1 MVEKAFLVEP
11 QRKAV
16 TFVRHPSIMVVIGV
30 GAFLL
35 FIGETVG
42 TAQELPTGTI
52 GLSGR
57 AFIER
62 PGLGAIS
69 YPAAAAHNGQATAS
83 PGQWLI
89 DDVARERAKFE
100 LRQVIP
106 MPLSATD
113 TRDAAHVGAGVGSP
127 SSDER
132 RAQEVTSSI
141 ATPTIEDGTLGTR
154 RSQRGVKRSDGASAR
169 PDPSP
174 ALVASATKCAEG
186 PVGLASEG
194 EHSFYRLDRE
204 THRKCW
210 YVRAF
215 REDRARRSIVESD
228 QRPSEPTSPDPSIRI
243 GLGGTVDDR

>member
-1 MVEKAFLVEP
+1 MVENAFLVEP
-11 QRKAV
+11 HRKAV
-16 TFVRHPSIMVVIGV
+16 TLVRHPSIMVVIGV

-35 FIGETVG
+35 FVGETVG

-52 GLSGR
+52 GLSDR

-62 PGLGAIS
+62 PGLGGIS
-69 YPAAAAHNGQATAS
+69 YPVAATHNSQATPS

-100 LRQVIP
+100 LRRVNP
-106 MPLSATD
+106 RPLLATNA
-113 TRDAAHVGAGVGSP
+113 RDAAHVGAGVGLP
-127 SSDER
+127 SSDGR
-132 RAQEVTSSI
+132 RAGKPMV
-141 ATPTIEDGTLGTR
+141 EDGTLATHR
-154 RSQRGVKRSDGASAR
+154 PQQALKRSNGG

-174 ALVASATKCAEG
+174 GLVDSATKCVEA

-194 EHSFYRLDRE
+194 EHWFYRLDRE

-215 REDRARRSIVESD
+215 GEDRARRSIVESD

-243 GLGGTVDDR
+243 GLGGAGDDR

>member
-11 QRKAV
+11 HRKAV
-16 TFVRHPSIMVVIGV
+16 TLVRHPSIMVVIGV
-30 GAFLL
+30 CAFLL

-52 GLSGR
+52 SLSDR
-57 AFIER
+57 ASIER
-62 PGLGAIS
+62 IS
-69 YPAAAAHNGQATAS
+69 DPAAATHNAQATAN

-100 LRQVIP
+100 LRRIGP
-106 MPLSATD
+106 KPLSATNAW
-113 TRDAAHVGAGVGSP
+113 DAAHVGAGVGLP

-132 RAQEVTSSI
+132 RAGKRMV
-141 ATPTIEDGTLGTR
+141 EDGTLATHR
-154 RSQRGVKRSDGASAR
+154 PQRALKRSNGG
-169 PDPSP
+169 PDPSLG
-174 ALVASATKCAEG
+174 LVDSATKCVEA

-194 EHSFYRLDRE
+194 GHWFYRLDRE

-215 REDRARRSIVESD
+215 GEDRARRSIVESD
-228 QRPSEPTSPDPSIRI
+228 QRSSEPTSPDPSIQI
-243 GLGGTVDDR
+243 GLGATGDDR

>member
-11 QRKAV
+11 HRKAV
-16 TFVRHPSIMVVIGV
+16 TLVRHPSIMVVIGV

-69 YPAAAAHNGQATAS
+69 YPAAATHNGQATAS

-100 LRQVIP
+100 LRQVSP
-106 MPLSATD
+106 MPLSA
-113 TRDAAHVGAGVGSP
+113 TRDAAHVGAGAGLP
-127 SSDER
+127 SSGER
-132 RAQEVTSSI
+132 RAQEVGKKSSEPGGGSTGDPKVPKI
-141 ATPTIEDGTLGTR
+141 KISAQPLPA
-154 RSQRGVKRSDGASAR
+154 VKRWAASR
-169 PDPSP
+169 PPFKQ
-174 ALVASATKCAEG
+174 ALLQDRNTSACTGSQSCSGGVLPLFGVG
-186 PVGLASEG
+186 P
-194 EHSFYRLDRE
+194 
-204 THRKCW
+204 
-210 YVRAF
+210 
-215 REDRARRSIVESD
+215 
-228 QRPSEPTSPDPSIRI
+228 
-243 GLGGTVDDR
+243 